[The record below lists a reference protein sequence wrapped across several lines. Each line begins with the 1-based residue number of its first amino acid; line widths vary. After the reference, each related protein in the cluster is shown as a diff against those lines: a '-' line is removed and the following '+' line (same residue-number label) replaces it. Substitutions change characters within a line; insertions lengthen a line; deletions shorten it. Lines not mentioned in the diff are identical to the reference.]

1 MLHATGAV
9 IGVGYLRSVD
19 FGPSTFVWII
29 QTLVASLPNPLHVEN
44 DTVRNTRAYLTHSR
58 PHQLN
63 RLRAWW
69 PSLAVSDHAAVNVM
83 ELSEIESVHS
93 QSSVLGT

>member
-1 MLHATGAV
+1 MLAT
-9 IGVGYLRSVD
+9 YD
-19 FGPSTFVWII
+19 PSTLVWII

-83 ELSEIESVHS
+83 ELSEIESVRNDVLKRVLHS